1 MLNSIF
7 GSKDPYA
14 DLFDSYG
21 KSLTQIITEKLKEC
35 PLGGDK
41 LSKLFKE
48 LNELDAHGNPVPFEL
63 LSYKRYGATIKL
75 ALPVPKEQAQL
86 CLLSWF
92 TTNVAVYLSNQNLI
106 KKEWGVELTDEFLFL
121 ILEKEKKK

>member
-14 DLFDSYG
+14 DLFDSYN

-48 LNELDAHGNPVPFEL
+48 LNELDAHGNPIPFEL

-86 CLLSWF
+86 CLVSWF
-92 TTNVAVYLSNQNLI
+92 VTNIAVYLSNQRLI
-106 KKEWGVELTDEFLFL
+106 KKEWGVELGEDFLYL
-121 ILEKEKKK
+121 TMEKVEK